1 MSVLSSPQGVPERVW
16 SLVGGLLALGGS
28 TDRESLDRLI
38 NPGFIKDGLSVRTEP
53 KLAANA
59 LGAATSLGFIDANRE
74 EARSAGPSDLASASE
89 FADAVHD
96 RLISLPDEDNDRV
109 LLEAYA
115 WVVAESDRQGDLAWV
130 YEWSRDTFADEAN
143 KGLVGEDEDGK
154 PMNPTKAVAWRRWL
168 SFLGLGVSMPISTL
182 TDFPS
187 PAGRIARELERAGLK
202 DGEELSGTK
211 FVGLLAE
218 RMPYLDGGRL
228 FKQACE
234 RISHQPKPRRLSP
247 LLSAGL
253 RDLHDEGRIRL
264 RPRGDSTDA
273 IQLADDPAHE
283 IQTFNLVII
292 APASGAAA

>member
-1 MSVLSSPQGVPERVW
+1 MSVLSNPQGVPERVW
-16 SLVGGLLALGGS
+16 SLVGGISALGGS

-38 NPGFIKDGLSVRTEP
+38 NPGFVKDGLNVRTDP

-59 LGAATSLGFIDANRE
+59 LGAATSLHLIEANRD
-74 EARSAGPSDLASASE
+74 EARLTVPSDLGSASQ

-96 RLISLPDEDNDRV
+96 RLIALPDDDNDRV

-115 WVVAESDRQGDLAWV
+115 WVAAESDRQGNLAWI
-130 YEWSRDTFADEAN
+130 YEWGRDAFADEAN
-143 KGLVGEDEDGK
+143 KGLVGEDEGGK

-168 SFLGLGVSMPISTL
+168 SFLGLGVQMPMGNL
-182 TDFPS
+182 VDFPS
-187 PAGRIARELERAGLK
+187 PASRIAREIERAHLK
-202 DGEELSGTK
+202 NGEELTATK
-211 FVGLLAE
+211 FIALLAE

-234 RISHQPKPRRLSP
+234 RISHQPKARRLSP
-247 LLSAGL
+247 LLSAAL
-253 RDLHDEGRIRL
+253 RDLHDEGTVSL

-273 IQLADDPAHE
+273 VLLADDPAHE

-292 APASGAAA
+292 RPSGASA